1 MKLMQFLMGL
11 DNSSMQ
17 IRSVILFRE
26 VLPDVRSAYATISSE
41 ESHRVASG
49 IIVVSSKRNEASA
62 FVSNVS
68 NRNNFQRNNQNV
80 NSGPR
85 PNKLS
90 NNRQCEGSALV
101 CENCGYNGHTIERCF
116 KIIGYPAN
124 FGKKKS
130 EQNSKGR
137 NVSNN
142 VVGSRSST
150 GFTNKQMATLIS
162 LIKDNKNRK
171 NVQANMTCTI
181 FNYSAIFHKN
191 FKRFSKLVCN
201 GKISDSGANQNMTY
215 TDKELDN
222 VLNISHLKI
231 KHDWHCQL
239 GHPAESV
246 LNVLKGSLQIDNMDK
261 NVYCKTCQRA
271 RKTREPFPLND
282 HVSKILVI
290 WIKIQ
295 VHLLSVQNP
304 SSSSQDV
311 QNEVSEFL
319 KLSIN
324 LVVRLIRFKARLVAQ
339 NFSQKEGID
348 YEETFSPVVKMET
361 IKCLLNIVVSNSWPA
376 YQLDV
381 NNVFL
386 YGELDEIVYMKPPK
400 GYFSSGN
407 KVCRLKKS
415 LYRLK
420 QTPRKWNTKLTST
433 LIENG
438 FSQSKS
444 DYSLYTKSD
453 KGVFLALL
461 VYVDDIIITDNNI
474 FEIKKFKVFLKSKF
488 MIKDLEKLKYFLGIE
503 VVSLILIRVSVL
515 IKETSE
521 KDYILGNIIDY
532 QKLMGKLI
540 YLTNTRPDIS
550 YVVHC
555 LSQFMHSPLKSHL
568 KTAFKILRYLK
579 GCLGLGIHI
588 IKDSSL
594 SLNAYSDA
602 DWAKCVITR
611 KSITDYCVFLNISLV
626 SWKRKKQ
633 NTFSKS
639 STEAEYKALAL
650 VTSEVI

>member
-415 LYRLK
+415 LY
-420 QTPRKWNTKLTST
+420 SFVD
-433 LIENG
+433 I
-438 FSQSKS
+438 
-444 DYSLYTKSD
+444 D
-453 KGVFLALL
+453 KGICLNQRKYVLDLLSEYGMLACKPVNTPLMSKL
-461 VYVDDIIITDNNI
+461 VISN
-474 FEIKKFKVFLKSKF
+474 EA
-488 MIKDLEKLKYFLGIE
+488 
-503 VVSLILIRVSVL
+503 
-515 IKETSE
+515 SE